1 MRAFIAI
8 APPDV
13 LRLAFAAAQQELAA
27 SGADVA
33 WVAPANLHVTLKF
46 LGDITDP
53 QREAVSRALQAIAAL
68 TAPFTVEA
76 GGVGAFPSVHA
87 PRVVWV
93 GLKDAQGQLAR
104 MAGLI
109 ERETR
114 TLAIPSE
121 ERSFSAHVTLGRVRS
136 SRGRTALAERLGS
149 GLFRQAAAWPV
160 TSVTLYQSHLSS
172 AGPSYAILADLP
184 LTGR

>member
-8 APPDV
+8 TPPDA
-13 LRLAFAAAQQELAA
+13 LRFAFAAAQQELAA

-46 LGDITDP
+46 LGDITEP
-53 QREAVSRALQAIAAL
+53 QREAISRTLQAIATL
-68 TAPFTVEA
+68 TAPFTLQAV
-76 GGVGAFPSVHA
+76 GVGAFPSAHA

-93 GLKDAQGQLAR
+93 GLEDAEGQLAR
-104 MAGLI
+104 MAALI
-109 ERETR
+109 EREAR
-114 TLAIPSE
+114 ILTLPSE
-121 ERSFSAHVTLGRVRS
+121 EHSFSAHVTLGRVRS

-149 GLFRQAAAWPV
+149 AVFRHAAAWPV
-160 TSVTLYQSHLSS
+160 TSVTLYQSHLSG
-172 AGPSYAILADLP
+172 AGARYTVLADLP